1 MIIYLQSPGCI
12 DVIRQILT
20 EFGEHTL
27 DEIVGYFPNNT
38 YDYIVKAIEILEH
51 KKEIEFIEQ
60 ENIKYYR
67 RISVKNRFLNSNIP
81 KRNEYEKALEFLRI
95 MINDTDKGGKLKN
108 NIPYLC
114 KGYYPCALY
123 FECNG
128 KIYDVYYIPYN
139 RIEPTTA
146 LINRMDNSN
155 KYIEDTPN
163 CRIIITDSPENFP
176 LIKIKNIKYKVT
188 IENDGSLTFR

>member
-1 MIIYLQSPGCI
+1 MIIYLQSTGCI

-67 RISVKNRFLNSNIP
+67 RISVKNRFLNS
-81 KRNEYEKALEFLRI
+81 K
-95 MINDTDKGGKLKN
+95 TQ
-108 NIPYLC
+108 
-114 KGYYPCALY
+114 
-123 FECNG
+123 
-128 KIYDVYYIPYN
+128 
-139 RIEPTTA
+139 
-146 LINRMDNSN
+146 
-155 KYIEDTPN
+155 
-163 CRIIITDSPENFP
+163 
-176 LIKIKNIKYKVT
+176 
-188 IENDGSLTFR
+188 